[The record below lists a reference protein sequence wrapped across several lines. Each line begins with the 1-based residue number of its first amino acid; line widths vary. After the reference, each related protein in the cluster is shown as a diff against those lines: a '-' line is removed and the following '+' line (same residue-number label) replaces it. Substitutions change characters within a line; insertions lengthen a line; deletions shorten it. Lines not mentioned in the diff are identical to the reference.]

1 MNKKGSVVG
10 IVIILL
16 FIIGFGTLFGSIMH
30 AELGQTCKFRS
41 NSVLQSVNSIEDI
54 DTGLMSSGT
63 IREKTLLFKGG
74 LVATF
79 RSSQLR
85 DVELVLGKKYRID
98 KCSNNGGR
106 IWYELSDALVSEGEQ
121 DGK

>member
-1 MNKKGSVVG
+1 MNKKGSVVS
-10 IVIILL
+10 IVISLL
-16 FIIGFGTLFGSIMH
+16 VIIGLGSLFFSIMY

-41 NSVLQSVNSIEDI
+41 NSILMSVNSIEDI
-54 DTGLMSSGT
+54 DTGLFSGGT

-79 RSSQLR
+79 KSHQLR
-85 DVELVLGKKYRID
+85 DVELVLGKRYRIN

-106 IWYELSDALVSEGEQ
+106 VWYELNDALVSGDEQ
-121 DGK
+121 